1 MSKTRTITLEG
12 GGERLTL
19 EVNPTELSFSRSTGM
34 MKQELLT
41 VGEYAEPTRRGLLS
55 ATISTFLPGS
65 NSPFK
70 SAGRTQAD
78 TLRLLMRWQEEGET
92 LRLTVPGVSTVSCFI
107 SSFSKSA
114 LEGDMDVPISLELTQ
129 RRTLR
134 EKAAAAGRAVEEA
147 RRGELK
153 KPSEYTVKA
162 GDNLSRIA
170 KLIYG
175 DSAKW
180 RDIYEANQSVI
191 GSNPNLI
198 RPGQELVLP

>member
-1 MSKTRTITLEG
+1 
-12 GGERLTL
+12 
-19 EVNPTELSFSRSTGM
+19 
-34 MKQELLT
+34 
-41 VGEYAEPTRRGLLS
+41 
-55 ATISTFLPGS
+55 
-65 NSPFK
+65 
-70 SAGRTQAD
+70 
-78 TLRLLMRWQEEGET
+78 MRWQEEGET

-147 RRGELK
+147 RRGELE

>member
-1 MSKTRTITLEG
+1 
-12 GGERLTL
+12 
-19 EVNPTELSFSRSTGM
+19 
-34 MKQELLT
+34 
-41 VGEYAEPTRRGLLS
+41 
-55 ATISTFLPGS
+55 
-65 NSPFK
+65 
-70 SAGRTQAD
+70 
-78 TLRLLMRWQEEGET
+78 
-92 LRLTVPGVSTVSCFI
+92 
-107 SSFSKSA
+107 
-114 LEGDMDVPISLELTQ
+114 MDVPISLELTQ

-147 RRGELK
+147 QRGELE